1 MCIASAPR
9 GLGKKAFYI
18 YFEVPDARALGSC
31 CLSEQGVDM
40 PVEKIRGILLQH
52 GRLSVPVDQIADDGD
67 LYKAGL
73 TSLATVGLMLALEDQ
88 FNVEFPD
95 SLLSRKTFSS
105 IDAILEAIAQLQK

>member
-1 MCIASAPR
+1 MLNIECVS
-9 GLGKKAFYI
+9 
-18 YFEVPDARALGSC
+18 
-31 CLSEQGVDM
+31 GVVM
-40 PVEKIRGILLQH
+40 SVEKIRGILLQH
-52 GRLSVPVDQIADDGD
+52 GRLSVAVDQITNDGD

-105 IDAILEAIAQLQK
+105 IDSISEAIAQLQK